1 MNDPTFHIDN
11 PESSALERRRA
22 LLIAALASVLLYVLW
37 NTPALYVVLSP
48 LRLFVTYVHEAGHGL
63 GAILTGGRVIRFVVS
78 PDGSGLATTAG
89 GTRSVVISA
98 GYLGAALFGSGLFY
112 VANRFSRYDRLIAF
126 AIGIFMIVFTFMF
139 ARPDERGAVTGLVIG
154 YLFGGMLMFV
164 GWRAPRFITLLVLDV
179 LAISTALNAVLDV
192 WYLVGNI
199 SASRGQVSNDAVAFS
214 REITSGLFPA
224 TWVALIWVAAAV
236 LMFGA
241 AVYYGVW
248 QPLQDEVEDAYV
260 TIRDRRR

>member
-1 MNDPTFHIDN
+1 MAQTDSLID
-11 PESSALERRRA
+11 EHGSSAVERRRA
-22 LLIAALASVLLYVLW
+22 LMIAALASLLLYILW
-37 NTPALYVVLSP
+37 NTPALYVVLAP

-63 GAILTGGRVIRFVVS
+63 GAVLTGGQVIRFTVS

-89 GTRSVVISA
+89 GTRAVVISA
-98 GYLGAALFGSGLFY
+98 GYLGAAMFGSGLFY
-112 VANRFSRYDRLIAF
+112 LANRYSRYDRLIAF

-139 ARPDERGAVTGLVIG
+139 ARPDERGAITGIVIG
-154 YLFGGMLMFV
+154 YLFGGLLVFV
-164 GWRAPRFITLLVLDV
+164 GWKAPRLFTLLVLDV

-199 SASRGQVSNDAVAFS
+199 GASRGVVSNDAVAFS

-224 TWVALIWVAAAV
+224 TWVAFSWVIIAV

-248 QPLQDEVEDAYV
+248 KPLQDEVEDAYGR
-260 TIRDRRR
+260 IRAR